1 VNLHGFVVEFWP
13 STVDGLVIGFIYALF
28 ALGYTMVYGVLKL
41 INFAHSEIFMI
52 GTVAMY
58 ELLTVLDVH
67 RAPSG
72 AALVGLLLLGAAT
85 AMAASGLG
93 ALLLEQIAYRPL
105 RRRGASRLAALIS
118 AIGMSFALQE
128 TFALFVLSKGHPTNA
143 KRDSVPFTSIM
154 GHDVLFNIGRAQVTS
169 DDLLVVITGL
179 VMMVALDRLV
189 GTTRLGRG
197 IRAVAQDPETAT
209 LMGVDLDRVIMYT
222 FVIGGLMAGVAA
234 TLFDV
239 HYGYTAYNIGQLPG
253 IKAFTAAVLGGI
265 GNLRG
270 ALLGG
275 LFIGLL
281 EFYGSSIFGTQWQ
294 NPVVFLVLVVVLLF
308 RPTGILGESLARA
321 RA

>member
-1 VNLHGFVVEFWP
+1 LHLNQFVNQFWL
-13 STVDGLVIGFIYALF
+13 STVDGLVLGSIFGLI

-41 INFAHSEIFMI
+41 INFAHSEVFMV
-52 GTVAMY
+52 GTVAVY
-58 ELLTVLDVH
+58 GVLS
-67 RAPSG
+67 AFNTSG
-72 AALVGLLLLGAAT
+72 LPGGVGLVGLLIVCSLA
-85 AMAASGLG
+85 AMAASG
-93 ALLLEQIAYRPL
+93 AVAIFLERVAYRPP

-128 TFALFVLSKGHPTNA
+128 VFALWVLSNGHPSNA
-143 KRDSVPFTSIM
+143 KRDPVTFDKFM
-154 GHDVLFNIGRAQVTS
+154 GQTPVFHIGSAAVTS
-169 DDLLVVITGL
+169 NDMLVVGSAVI
-179 VMMVALDRLV
+179 MMFALDRLV
-189 GTTRLGRG
+189 GLTKLGRG
-197 IRAVAQDPETAT
+197 IRSVAQDPETAV

-222 FVIGGLMAGVAA
+222 FLIGGLMAGVAA

-275 LFIGLL
+275 LLIGLIQ
-281 EFYGSSIFGTQWQ
+281 FYGASIFGTQWQ
-294 NPVVFLVLVVVLLF
+294 DPVVFIVLVVVLLF

>member
-1 VNLHGFVVEFWP
+1 VNFHSFVVEFWP

-58 ELLTVLDVH
+58 ELLTVLDIH
-67 RAPSG
+67 KAENG
-72 AALVGLLLLGAAT
+72 ASLIGILLLSAAT
-85 AMAASGLG
+85 AMAASGLA
-93 ALLLEQIAYRPL
+93 ALILERIAYRPL

-128 TFALFVLSKGHPTNA
+128 IFALFVLSKGHPSNA
-143 KRDSVPFTSIM
+143 KRDSVPFAELM
-154 GHDVLFNIGRAQVTS
+154 GHHVLFHIGRAQVTS
-169 DDLLVVITGL
+169 DDVLVVGTGL
-179 VMMVALDRLV
+179 VMMIALDRLV

-234 TLFDV
+234 ALFDV

-281 EFYGSSIFGTQWQ
+281 EFYGSSLFGTQWQ

>member
-1 VNLHGFVVEFWP
+1 MNFHSFVAEFWP

-41 INFAHSEIFMI
+41 INFAHSEVFMI
-52 GTVAMY
+52 GTVAM
-58 ELLTVLDVH
+58 LGVINVFNIH
-67 RAPSG
+67 HAQSG
-72 AALVGLLLLGAAT
+72 LALVGLLLVCAVAA
-85 AMAASGLG
+85 MIGSGG
-93 ALLLEQIAYRPL
+93 VAVILEFVAYRPL
-105 RRRGASRLAALIS
+105 RRRGSSRLAALIS

-128 TFALFVLSKGHPTNA
+128 IAALWILKR
-143 KRDSVPFTSIM
+143 RDSRPLPSIM
-154 GHDVLFNIGRAQVTS
+154 GHNVVFTIGKAQVTT
-169 DDLLVVITGL
+169 DDILVVVVSLIMLFG
-179 VMMVALDRLV
+179 LDRLV
-189 GTTRLGRG
+189 GATKLGRG

-209 LMGVDLDRVIMYT
+209 LMGVNLDRVILYT
-222 FVIGGLMAGVAA
+222 FLIGGLMAGVAA
-234 TLFDV
+234 VLFEV
-239 HYGYTAYNIGQLPG
+239 HYSYTQFNVGQLPG

-275 LFIGLL
+275 LVIGLL
-281 EFYGSSIFGTQWQ
+281 EFYGSSLFGTEWQ

>member
-1 VNLHGFVVEFWP
+1 LHFNSFVSEFWP
-13 STVDGLVIGFIYALF
+13 STVDGLVLGFIYALF

-41 INFAHSEIFMI
+41 INFAHSEVFMV

-58 ELLTVLDVH
+58 GTLNAFH
-67 RAPSG
+67 INRAPG
-72 AALVGLLLLGAAT
+72 GFALAGLLVVCAVA
-85 AMAASGLG
+85 AMAASGAT
-93 ALLLEQIAYRPL
+93 ALFLERVAYRPL
-105 RRRGASRLAALIS
+105 RRRGSSRLAALIS

-128 TFALFVLSKGHPTNA
+128 IFALWVLSHGHPSQA
-143 KRDSVPFTSIM
+143 KRDTVAFTSIM
-154 GHDVLFNIGRAQVTS
+154 GHAVLFRIGRAEITS
-169 DDLLVVITGL
+169 DDVLVIVAGI

-197 IRAVAQDPETAT
+197 IRAVAQDPETAV

-222 FVIGGLMAGVAA
+222 FLIGGLMAGVAA

-239 HYGYTAYNIGQLPG
+239 HYAYTAYSIGQLPG

-275 LFIGLL
+275 LSIGLL
-281 EFYGSSIFGTQWQ
+281 EFYGSSIFGTQWE
-294 NPVVFLVLVVVLLF
+294 NPVVFIVLVVVLLF

-321 RA
+321 RV

>member
-1 VNLHGFVVEFWP
+1 MNFHSFVVQFWP

-41 INFAHSEIFMI
+41 INFAHSEVFMM
-52 GTVAMY
+52 GTLGFLGVVN
-58 ELLTVLDVH
+58 VLKIH
-67 RAPSG
+67 TEPG
-72 AALVGLLLLGAAT
+72 GMELVGLLLLMAVV
-85 AMAASGLG
+85 AMAASGG
-93 ALLLEQIAYRPL
+93 VAVALERIAYRPL

-128 TFALFVLSKGHPTNA
+128 VAAIWILKR
-143 KRDSVPFTSIM
+143 RDSRPMPSIM
-154 GHDVLFNIGRAQVTS
+154 GHSVVFRIGSAQVTS

-179 VMMVALDRLV
+179 LMLLALDQLV
-189 GTTRLGRG
+189 SHTRLGRG
-197 IRAVAQDPETAT
+197 IRAVAQDPETAV
-209 LMGVDLDRVIMYT
+209 LMGVDLDRVIMST
-222 FVIGGLMAGVAA
+222 FLIGGLMAGVAG
-234 TLFDV
+234 TLFAV
-239 HYGYTAYNIGQLPG
+239 HYAYTGYNVGQLPG

-275 LFIGLL
+275 LVIGLL
-281 EFYGSSIFGTQWQ
+281 EFYGASLFGTQWE
-294 NPVVFLVLVVVLLF
+294 NPVVFIVLVVVLLF

>member
-1 VNLHGFVVEFWP
+1 VKVHSFVVEFWP

-58 ELLTVLDVH
+58 ELLTALGIH

-72 AALVGLLLLGAAT
+72 AALVGLLVLSAAT

-128 TFALFVLSKGHPTNA
+128 IFALFVLSKGHPSNS

-154 GHDVLFNIGRAQVTS
+154 GHDVLFHIGKAQVTS
-169 DDLLVVITGL
+169 DDILVVVTGI
-179 VMMVALDRLV
+179 VMLVALDRLV
-189 GTTRLGRG
+189 GNTRLGRG
-197 IRAVAQDPETAT
+197 IRAVAQDPETAI
-209 LMGVDLDRVIMYT
+209 LMGVDLDRIIMYT

-281 EFYGSSIFGTQWQ
+281 EFYGASLFGTQWQ
-294 NPVVFLVLVVVLLF
+294 NPVVFVVLVVVLLF

>member
-1 VNLHGFVVEFWP
+1 MNFHGFVVEFWP
-13 STVDGLVIGFIYALF
+13 STVDGLIIGFIYALF

-58 ELLTVLDVH
+58 GILNAFNIH
-67 RAPSG
+67 RPPG
-72 AALVGLLLLGAAT
+72 GLGLVGLLLVCALG

-93 ALLLEQIAYRPL
+93 AVLLERIAYRPL
-105 RRRGASRLAALIS
+105 RRRGSSRLAALIS

-128 TFALFVLSKGHPTNA
+128 IFALWVLSHGHPSQA
-143 KRDSVPFTSIM
+143 KRDPTTFPAIM
-154 GHDVLFNIGRAQVTS
+154 GHSVLFSIGKAQVTS
-169 DDLLVVITGL
+169 DDILVVAASLGMLI
-179 VMMVALDRLV
+179 ALDRLV
-189 GTTRLGRG
+189 NLTKLGRG

-209 LMGVDLDRVIMYT
+209 LMGVNLDRIILYT
-222 FVIGGLMAGVAA
+222 FLIGGLMAGVAA

-275 LFIGLL
+275 LVIGLL
-281 EFYGSSIFGTQWQ
+281 EFYGASIFGTQWQ
-294 NPVVFLVLVVVLLF
+294 GPTVFIVLVVVLLF
-308 RPTGILGESLARA
+308 RPTGILGESLSRA